1 MKSIFSSSFYDC
13 PSIVNQP
20 FANRISS
27 LFILK
32 GPNVLTNRHFNNA
45 LQYSLYNLKYQR
57 SNQMLFHRC
66 ISIYT
71 GTYRKIYS
79 YIWLFTIWFDT
90 TKISKYMRY
99 PGHKCYQV
107 FIEQNSKSSFI
118 PWLVLNEMNNPLK
131 WWRVTDFD

>member
-45 LQYSLYNLKYQR
+45 LQYSLYNLNYQR
-57 SNQMLFHRC
+57 SDQMSCLRC
-66 ISIYT
+66 IPPEHI
-71 GTYRKIYS
+71 GRDIVI
-79 YIWLFTIWFDT
+79 IWLFTIWFDT

-107 FIEQNSKSSFI
+107 FTEQNSKSSFI

-131 WWRVTDFD
+131 WWRVTHFD